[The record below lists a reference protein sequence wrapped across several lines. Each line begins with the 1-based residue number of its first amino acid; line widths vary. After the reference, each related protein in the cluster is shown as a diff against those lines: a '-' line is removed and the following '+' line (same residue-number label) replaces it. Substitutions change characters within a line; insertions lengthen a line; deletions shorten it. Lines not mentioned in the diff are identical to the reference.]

1 MCGERNQVGLI
12 LVDYKLK
19 LNYSYRGFKYI
30 GAEITES
37 GKKQ

>member
-1 MCGERNQVGLI
+1 MCGERNQVGF

-19 LNYSYRGFKYI
+19 LNYGLTRIKYV

-37 GKKQ
+37 DKKQ